1 MSIDYDSLDNLVG
14 SEWRFS
20 GSTNETVR
28 LREVSKGTSKILG
41 RVMIFEYL
49 DRDKKPFATNEYNF
63 RRDFFWAERLK

>member
-1 MSIDYDSLDNLVG
+1 MSIEYVDLEDLVG
-14 SEWRFS
+14 SEWRFF

-28 LREVSKGTSKILG
+28 LREISKGTSKILG

>member
-1 MSIDYDSLDNLVG
+1 MSIEYGDLEDLVG
-14 SEWRFS
+14 SEWRFFR
-20 GSTNETVR
+20 STNETVR